1 MSASLQILCQD
12 NRLLYMR
19 QHTRMD
25 RFALADYAATGLPA
39 GNIQLMVSQ
48 ISRALVRD
56 RQATPAGPGVPRE
69 AQDTLQTSDRGR
81 THLTLP

>member
-48 ISRALVRD
+48 IFRALVRD

-69 AQDTLQTSDRGR
+69 AQDTLQTSYRGR